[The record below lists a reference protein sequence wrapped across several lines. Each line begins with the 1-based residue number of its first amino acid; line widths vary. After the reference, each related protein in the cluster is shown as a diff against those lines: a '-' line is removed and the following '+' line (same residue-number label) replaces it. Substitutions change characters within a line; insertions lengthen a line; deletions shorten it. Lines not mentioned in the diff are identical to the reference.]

1 MSLIV
6 SPYKRLPDGS
16 TEWLNVANHSAELAG
31 FESTRQTF
39 WGSATT
45 KALGLSL
52 LSTLASGDI
61 WAEGADLDLLEAEI
75 ATLSRHLDLFPDQ
88 QAYWRVR
95 LANVITAI
103 QIARD
108 LPAAQGGVY
117 IG

>member
-16 TEWLNVANHSAELAG
+16 VEWLAMPDHSNQLAG

-39 WGSATT
+39 CGSDTA

-52 LSTLASGDI
+52 LPTLALSDI
-61 WAEGADLDLLEAEI
+61 WAEGTDLDRLETEI
-75 ATLSRHLDLFPDQ
+75 DTLSAHLDLFPDQ
-88 QAYWRVR
+88 QEYWRLR
-95 LANVITAI
+95 LANVKSAV
-103 QIARD
+103 QSAKR
-108 LPAAQGGVY
+108 LPAGQGGVY